1 MQARRGSEFQ
11 AAEHVSNRFRWYGVR
26 GLFMK
31 CLLLTSDWFYAR
43 LGDVRFFEWNLTHR
57 KRTLDE

>member
-1 MQARRGSEFQ
+1 
-11 AAEHVSNRFRWYGVR
+11 
-26 GLFMK
+26 MK